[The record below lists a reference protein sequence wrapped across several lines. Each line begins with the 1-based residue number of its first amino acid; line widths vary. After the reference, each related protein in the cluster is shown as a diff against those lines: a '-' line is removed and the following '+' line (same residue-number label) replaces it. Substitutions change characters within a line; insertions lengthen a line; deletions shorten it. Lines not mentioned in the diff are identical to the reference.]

1 MERGER
7 LNDGFWT
14 LLMDE
19 LAERLAERLAPRLSE
34 LAAADNT
41 PPSPWLT
48 TAQAIAYTG
57 LPEGTFRKLVACGKI
72 PSHGGRARI
81 FYRPEVDHAL
91 LGFSGLADEAREL
104 RRVG

>member
-1 MERGER
+1 MNQE
-7 LNDGFWT
+7 LWT
-14 LLMDE
+14 ALTDE
-19 LAERLAERLAPRLSE
+19 LAERLAERLAPRMTE
-34 LAAADNT
+34 LVAARLNQN
-41 PPSPWLT
+41 SPWPT
-48 TAQAIAYTG
+48 TSEAIAYTG

-72 PSHGGRARI
+72 PSHGGRTRI